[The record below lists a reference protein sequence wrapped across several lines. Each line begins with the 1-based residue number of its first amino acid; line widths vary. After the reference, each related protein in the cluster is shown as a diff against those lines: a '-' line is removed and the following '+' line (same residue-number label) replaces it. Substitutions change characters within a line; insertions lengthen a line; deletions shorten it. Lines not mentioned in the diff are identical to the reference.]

1 MSTEVEPLLD
11 RAPCGFLSFT
21 DDGTMLILNTTFAA
35 MLGYAREELEGEHL
49 QKVLPPGG
57 RIFYNTHILPLL
69 KLHGRAEEVYLALR
83 TKDGADLPM
92 LMNAARRDN
101 VNDAVFIRMSQR
113 HRYED
118 ELLAARRVAEAA
130 NAAKAK
136 FLSMMSHDL
145 RTPLTAIS
153 GYTRL
158 VTAGAFGPL
167 TPDQLENLERVQTAA
182 GQVARMIEDILDFA
196 QLESGRVQV
205 RAQRVS
211 LPDAVERAE
220 SLLRLRF
227 EEAGLM
233 FTARCEGAVRA
244 DPDRLQQVLLNL
256 LTNATK
262 FTPAGGRVSVETQ
275 RDGDQ
280 TLIHIRD
287 TGRGIP
293 AEQLQRIFDPFVQ
306 LDNQPE
312 DRKQHGVGLGLA
324 ISRDLARAMD
334 GELGVES
341 AVEAGATFTLALPS
355 AE

>member
-1 MSTEVEPLLD
+1 
-11 RAPCGFLSFT
+11 
-21 DDGTMLILNTTFAA
+21 
-35 MLGYAREELEGEHL
+35 
-49 QKVLPPGG
+49 
-57 RIFYNTHILPLL
+57 
-69 KLHGRAEEVYLALR
+69 
-83 TKDGADLPM
+83 M
-92 LMNAARRDN
+92 LMNAARRDD
-101 VNDAVFIRMSQR
+101 VNDAVFVRMSQR

-118 ELLAARRVAEAA
+118 ELLEARRVAEGA

-158 VTAGAFGPL
+158 LTAGAYGPL
-167 TPDQLENLERVQTAA
+167 TPDQLDNLERVQSAS

-196 QLESGRVQV
+196 QLESGRVHV
-205 RAQRVS
+205 RVQRVS
-211 LPDAVERAE
+211 LPEAVARAE

-227 EEAGLM
+227 EEAGLT
-233 FTARCEGAVRA
+233 FTARCEGTVIA

-256 LTNATK
+256 LTNAAK
-262 FTPAGGRVSVETQ
+262 FTPAGGHVSVETQ
-275 RDGDQ
+275 PDGDR

-287 TGRGIP
+287 TGSGIP

-324 ISRDLARAMD
+324 ISRELARAMAGD
-334 GELGVES
+334 LSVES
-341 AVEAGATFTLALPS
+341 AVGEGATFTVALPTG
-355 AE
+355 E